1 MERFINLLIIDDDQ
15 KSQEELRQILRGKGN
30 NTLIANSI
38 NEALPILSKK
48 EIGILLINIDQSSF
62 PGFETFKKIKEISS
76 NKNIYIIV
84 LTNNSNSGVKMVK
97 GLNEGA
103 IDFITKP
110 FTTNLVE
117 AKIEVYKSLFYKDQR
132 RNQLLTNIFPE
143 TVLET
148 LNKNGKF
155 SPKKIENGVVLFT
168 DFVNFSYKTRKIEPL
183 QLLKKLEYYFT
194 HFDEIIG
201 RYNLEK
207 IKTIGD
213 SYMAIGGVTEK
224 NDEPAIRACLAAL
237 EIRNFMNNEKIVSE
251 AMNVD
256 FWEIR
261 IGINMGPLIAGIIGE
276 KKFSFDVW
284 GETVNI
290 ASRAELSAIPN
301 SINVTEAMSEKL
313 GPYFEIHSLGKIDI
327 KNRGEDIEMFF
338 IGQIKNEFSLYN
350 EGKIANGELRN
361 LCLLSNVDSS
371 RMRKEIL
378 NKLKAS
384 LPEEIV
390 YHDLSHT
397 LDVEKAALRLA
408 KLEGLNEEETLILRT
423 AVLYHDSGYII
434 SNIENEKYAINL
446 AIKILPKY
454 GFNSEQI
461 DQIVEI
467 IKATQHS
474 NRVPVTLLEKI
485 MCDADHDYFGRADY
499 YTVAQK
505 LRIELENYG
514 TVMTNKEWVRFQ
526 INYLENVHVFY
537 TETAKNIRL
546 FGKNLRIQE
555 LKKIY
560 NYEDEIESRKN

>member
-15 KSQEELRQILRGKGN
+15 KSQGELRQILRGKGN

-62 PGFETFKKIKEISS
+62 PGFETFKTIKEISS
-76 NKNIYIIV
+76 NKNIYIIA
-84 LTNNSNSGVKMVK
+84 LTNHSNSGVKMVK

-132 RNQLLTNIFPE
+132 INQLLTNIFPE

-168 DFVNFSYKTRKIEPL
+168 DFVNFSSKTRKIDPL

-201 RYNLEK
+201 RSNLEK

-237 EIRNFMNNEKIVSE
+237 EIRNFMNNEKAVSE

-313 GPYFEIHSLGKIDI
+313 APYFEIHSRGKIDV
-327 KNRGEDIEMFF
+327 KNRGEDIEMFL

-361 LCLLSNVDSS
+361 LCMLSNVDSS

-423 AVLYHDSGYII
+423 AVLYHDAGYII

-446 AIKILPKY
+446 AIKTLPKY

-474 NRVPVTLLEKI
+474 NSVPVTLLEKI

-514 TVMTNKEWVRFQ
+514 TIMTNKEWVRFQ